1 MKIREEKHKEED
13 ISNESTWK
21 RSVSKGEIFWKWASL
36 IFTHRTCRHCELR
49 AAGCSPPPSAGFPP
63 SPPYDFSPVPPS
75 GISSGLL
82 TIDAKDLEAPLQ
94 IAGLCTPCGRGFGAV
109 SHSPVWLQPVL
120 GGGSYLESYY
130 SSNEADME
138 ADMSIFVY
146 VLVSVSFWGY
156 FRAFTNCGN
165 ILGHFCTTDWWVGVG
180 VGWWWYNDLSLLFT
194 TFLLLYHLTYFE
206 VRGHW
211 GRVSVSFFSYWDI
224 FASCENLQICA
235 AGFVSVG
242 KDHVLQSASI
252 KRRASFLCLFGST
265 CWLPAEQP
273 YSSCFS
279 SAAAE
284 LNWLLF
290 SSTNHLIWYQ
300 RRINFQQI

>member
-1 MKIREEKHKEED
+1 MKIREEKHKEGD

-165 ILGHFCTTDWWVGVG
+165 ILGHFCTTLIG
-180 VGWWWYNDLSLLFT
+180 GWGWEWGGGDIM
-194 TFLLLYHLTYFE
+194 TFLCCLQPFCFYTIWPVLK
-206 VRGHW
+206 W
-211 GRVSVSFFSYWDI
+211 GDIEGVSLSHFSVIGTFLHRVK
-224 FASCENLQICA
+224 ICR
-235 AGFVSVG
+235 FVQLGSSQWG
-242 KDHVLQSASI
+242 KTVLQSASI
-252 KRRASFLCLFGST
+252 KRRASFLRLFGST

-300 RRINFQQI
+300 ISFHFQQI

>member
-1 MKIREEKHKEED
+1 MKTREEKHEEED

-21 RSVSKGEIFWKWASL
+21 RSVSKREIFWKWASL

-63 SPPYDFSPVPPS
+63 SPPNDFSPVPPS
-75 GISSGLL
+75 GIGSGLL

-94 IAGLCTPCGRGFGAV
+94 TAGLCTPCGRGFRAV

-146 VLVSVSFWGY
+146 VLVSVSFRGY

-165 ILGHFCTTDWWVGVG
+165 SLGHFCTTLHWWVG
-180 VGWWWYNDLSLLFT
+180 WYNGIM
-194 TFLLLYHLTYFE
+194 TFLCCLQPFCFYTIWPVLKWGDIEGVSLSHFSVIGTFLHRVKICRDLCSW
-206 VRGHW
+206 VRLSGERLCC
-211 GRVSVSFFSYWDI
+211 RV
-224 FASCENLQICA
+224 
-235 AGFVSVG
+235 
-242 KDHVLQSASI
+242 
-252 KRRASFLCLFGST
+252 RRLNDELRFCLFGST

-273 YSSCFS
+273 HSSCFS

-300 RRINFQQI
+300 SWINFQI